1 MKTLMKQV
9 EPLSG
14 SFLLGHQIEVGYF
27 DQELAQFNSANT
39 VLEEVWNDFPD
50 LNRTEVRTALGCFL
64 FTGGRGFQNRRLSVR
79 RREGTPELCEADAVT
94 PQFPFNG

>member
-14 SFLLGHQIEVGYF
+14 RLSAGHQIEVGYF

-50 LNRTEVRTALGCFL
+50 LIALRCALHWDAFSSPGKRFSKPWTACPEEKK
-64 FTGGRGFQNRRLSVR
+64 VP
-79 RREGTPELCEADAVT
+79 PELCEADAVT